1 MDSKG
6 KNIMKRL
13 EILKTYKLYIG
24 GKFPRTESGRFHA
37 FMNGKEHVANVC
49 KASRKDF
56 RDAETAAR
64 GAQGAWWAK
73 TAYNRSQILYRI
85 AEMMEG
91 RKEQF
96 IEELMLQGYTKAK
109 AITEVERS
117 IDRWIYHAGWCD
129 KYQQVFSSVNPVASA
144 HFNFSV
150 LEPTGVVCLVPKPGE
165 PLLGIISLI
174 APAIAAGNS
183 VIVLCDLKSPLSVIT
198 LSEVLHTSDLPGGV
212 VNMLTG
218 DLTELLPHVSVHMD
232 VNAIAYCGTD
242 KEQLKSLQY
251 DAATNVKRIINVDPD
266 TLNTLEDPYLIR
278 EMSEV
283 KTTWHPIEQIGAS
296 GSGY

>member
-1 MDSKG
+1 
-6 KNIMKRL
+6 MKRL

-37 FMNGKEHVANVC
+37 YMSGKKHVANVC
-49 KASRKDF
+49 RASRKDF
-56 RDAETAAR
+56 RDAEGSAR
-64 GAQGAWWAK
+64 SAQVDWWRK

-96 IEELMLQGYTKAK
+96 IEELILQGHTKAK
-109 AITEVERS
+109 ALAEVEKS

-129 KYQQVFSSVNPVASA
+129 KYQQLFSSVNPVASA

-165 PLLGIISLI
+165 ALLGIVSMI

-212 VNMLTG
+212 VNVLTG
-218 DLTELLPHVSVHMD
+218 ELSELLPHVSVHMD
-232 VNAIAYCGTD
+232 VNAIVYAGDD
-242 KEQLKSLQY
+242 KEQLKSLQL
-251 DAATNVKRIINVDPD
+251 DAATNVKRIIKVDSAE
-266 TLNTLEDPYLIR
+266 LNSTEDPYLIR

>member
-1 MDSKG
+1 
-6 KNIMKRL
+6 MKRL

-37 FMNGKEHVANVC
+37 YMSGKKHVANVC
-49 KASRKDF
+49 RASRKDF
-56 RDAETAAR
+56 RDAEGSAR
-64 GAQGAWWAK
+64 SAQVDWWRK

-96 IEELMLQGYTKAK
+96 IEELILQGHTKAK
-109 AITEVERS
+109 ALAEVEKS

-129 KYQQVFSSVNPVASA
+129 KYQQLFSSVNPVASA

-165 PLLGIISLI
+165 ALLGIVSMI

-212 VNMLTG
+212 VNVLTG
-218 DLTELLPHVSVHMD
+218 ELSELLPHVSVHMD
-232 VNAIAYCGTD
+232 VNAILAADLSLKERKLTEENSALNLKRVVHLPAKAISATD
-242 KEQLKSLQY
+242 NPGISPILSLQE
-251 DAATNVKRIINVDPD
+251 T
-266 TLNTLEDPYLIR
+266 
-278 EMSEV
+278 
-283 KTTWHPIEQIGAS
+283 KTTWHPVGT
-296 GSGY
+296 